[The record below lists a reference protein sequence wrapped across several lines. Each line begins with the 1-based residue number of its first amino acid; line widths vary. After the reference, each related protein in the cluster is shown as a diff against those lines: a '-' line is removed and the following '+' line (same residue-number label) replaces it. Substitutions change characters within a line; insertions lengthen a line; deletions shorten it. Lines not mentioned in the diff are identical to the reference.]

1 MFQKLFLDNGATVLI
16 DRMQDVRSFALGF
29 FVRAGSQDEPREKQG
44 VSHFLE
50 HVLFKRTRRRSTV
63 EIAREIDRLGGD
75 VDAFTTK
82 EYTGFYV
89 HTLDS
94 RFDEALDLLG
104 DVVLSPD
111 FDASDVEMER
121 GVILEEIGEAN
132 DNPDDLVH
140 EMFVRSFWKTHP
152 LGAPILGTVETV
164 KNLTLTDLHRY
175 HRDRYVPGNLIFSV
189 AGHVRAARVVE
200 AIEKLFRR
208 RPSRGRPRRSR
219 PGAPRPHQHVELRSR
234 KG

>member
-1 MFQKLFLDNGATVLI
+1 MFQKLLLDNGVTVLI

-29 FVRAGSQDEPREKQG
+29 FVRAGSQDEPPEKQG

-94 RFDEALDLLG
+94 RFSEALDLMG
-104 DVVLSPD
+104 DVVLSPA
-111 FDASDVEMER
+111 FDSVDIEVER
-121 GVILEEIGEAN
+121 GVILDEIREAN
-132 DNPDDLVH
+132 DNPDDVAH
-140 EMFVRSFWKTHP
+140 ELFVSSFWKSHP
-152 LGAPILGTVETV
+152 LGAPILGTAD
-164 KNLTLTDLHRY
+164 TL
-175 HRDRYVPGNLIFSV
+175 N
-189 AGHVRAARVVE
+189 
-200 AIEKLFRR
+200 AIGL
-208 RPSRGRPRRSR
+208 
-219 PGAPRPHQHVELRSR
+219 
-234 KG
+234 

>member
-1 MFQKLFLDNGATVLI
+1 MFQKLFLDNGVTVLI

-29 FVRAGSQDEPREKQG
+29 FVRAGSQDETPEKQG
-44 VSHFLE
+44 ISHFLE

-63 EIAREIDRLGGD
+63 EIARAIDRLGGD

-82 EYTGFYV
+82 EYTGFYA

-111 FDASDVEMER
+111 FDSSDVEMER

-140 EMFVRSFWKTHP
+140 EMFIRAFWKSHP
-152 LGAPILGTVETV
+152 LGAPILGTAATV
-164 KNLTLTDLHRY
+164 RGTTLSDLYRY
-175 HRDRYVPGNLIFSV
+175 YRERYAPGNLIVSV
-189 AGHVRAARVVE
+189 AGHVN
-200 AIEKLFRR
+200 
-208 RPSRGRPRRSR
+208 
-219 PGAPRPHQHVELRSR
+219 PGEVLA
-234 KG
+234 G